1 MAYRQGKLFTKF
13 KESEKLEEILQEIE
27 VSKSTVGFNVKL
39 VKILDKYPI
48 LKMPSASFNFSKGYF
63 KTMAAVS
70 FNKFLY
76 LILT

>member
-1 MAYRQGKLFTKF
+1 MAYRQGKLFIKF

-27 VSKSTVGFNVKL
+27 VSKSTVGFKVKL
-39 VKILDKYPI
+39 VKVLDKYPI
-48 LKMPSASFNFSKGYF
+48 LKMPSASFNFSKCYF

>member
-27 VSKSTVGFNVKL
+27 VSKSTVGFKVKL
-39 VKILDKYPI
+39 VKVLDEYPI
-48 LKMPSASFNFSKGYF
+48 LKMPSASFNFSKDYF

>member
-48 LKMPSASFNFSKGYF
+48 LKMPSASFNFSKVTL
-63 KTMAAVS
+63 KQWRQ
-70 FNKFLY
+70 
-76 LILT
+76 